1 MLTACLRSAI
11 NRPEVEAMEEITAKL
26 LLLAGLLAIGGV
38 CIVLAEILCGMLDL
52 PRVRATRDEYDEVQ
66 P

>member
-1 MLTACLRSAI
+1 LTEFADPAI
-11 NRPEVEAMEEITAKL
+11 TTPEVEAMEEITAKL
-26 LLLAGLLAIGGV
+26 LLLAGLLAIGGI
-38 CIVLAEILCGMLDL
+38 CIVLAEVLCGMLDL